1 MNHIKILFKRIYFR
15 FVVHNM
21 NQSSKPTL
29 FYSKRC
35 PHCAEVL
42 NKIRSA
48 HPSVGDGIEFV
59 LVDGNRNLP
68 PFLREVP
75 TVIVRGRPPMT
86 GESVFM
92 WVDTV
97 IRTTPAQQQVAT
109 APASASASVS
119 NTMGGLG
126 FYNSHDMSGFSDT
139 YSFLDGSADI
149 QEHCF
154 VYLDENG
161 NKQMKCVPPQQA
173 PPQVQSGRYR
183 EEYSVN
189 RGDPRQMTMSQQHNI
204 RLQQQARQ
212 LPELQPFSDPTRAR
226 NTGESNKVSENDYEE
241 FIRMRDSDPRIP
253 PTAQRF

>member
-1 MNHIKILFKRIYFR
+1 MN
-15 FVVHNM
+15 
-21 NQSSKPTL
+21 SKPPL
-29 FYSKRC
+29 YYSKRC

-48 HPSVGDGIEFV
+48 HPSVGEGIEFV

-75 TVIVRGRPPMT
+75 TVLVRGRPPMT
-86 GESVFM
+86 GEAVFM

-97 IRTTPAQQQVAT
+97 IRTTPVSSSQPQGQHER
-109 APASASASVS
+109 ASSSQPQTT

-139 YSFLDGSADI
+139 YSSLDGSGDI
-149 QEHCF
+149 QDHCF
-154 VYLDENG
+154 VYLDEHG
-161 NKQMKCVPPQQA
+161 NKQMKCVPQQA
-173 PPQVQSGRYR
+173 PMPQIQSGRHR
-183 EEYSVN
+183 EEYGMN
-189 RGDPRQMTMSQQHNI
+189 RDNRQVTMSQQYNI

-241 FIRMRDSDPRIP
+241 FIRMRESDPRIP